1 MRFVASRGGRQKDW
15 GITYAAEAALAVA
28 WRPVVVTPFRTFIVA
43 SASVLLTSIGSS
55 GKVEPRGSCHGLCCV
70 CVCLRA
76 GRAGQGKARQ
86 AGRQIVGS

>member
-1 MRFVASRGGRQKDW
+1 MVRFVASRGGRQKDW
-15 GITYAAEAALAVA
+15 GITYAAEAVLAVA
-28 WRPVVVTPFRTFIVA
+28 WRPVVVTAFRTFIVA

-70 CVCLRA
+70 CVLE
-76 GRAGQGKARQ
+76 GRQGMARQGK